1 MRVVEFQ
8 LSANFLAYSQPSVNL
23 NKTQLTLWI
32 KFTPFFLTFL
42 IIVKGFCETTSCL
55 QLVNAQ
61 PLRQCFDVIY
71 HQ

>member
-1 MRVVEFQ
+1 MRVLECQ

-23 NKTQLTLWI
+23 NKTQLTFLI
-32 KFTPFFLTFL
+32 KFTLFLTFL
-42 IIVKGFCETTSCL
+42 IILKGCCETTRL
-55 QLVNAQ
+55 RLVNAR